1 MSLQKLDYPLQDR
14 YIRISSEDKFQGTN
28 SRFRVALNSTG
39 QQIDKISS
47 YSLKFASCPNVFD
60 NITTLNNNFQV
71 GFGGPATETDLN
83 IDVPP
88 GYYTLDALIIALNV
102 IIADQIAA
110 NGDAYTFVLSKVG
123 IAPYQKVQFDVN
135 GLSAGSCQLFSSD
148 NSIYPSLG
156 VETTPNAIPPNVP
169 VTIVNG
175 VPFIAQYI
183 PNLVGVTEVY
193 IHSRT
198 LNQGGLTEAQGNFS
212 VVGVIPLGDTPYGAV
227 AQIFEPDH
235 KAATV
240 RFEPFESAKSFRNID
255 VVLRDRVGNVLDLPP
270 NFTFTM
276 MLKAKYDLVSR

>member
-1 MSLQKLDYPLQDR
+1 MSLRKIDYPLQDR
-14 YIRISSEDKFQGTN
+14 YIRVSSEDKYQGTN

-60 NITTLNNNFQV
+60 NITTRNNNLQV

-83 IDVPP
+83 IDVPS
-88 GYYTLDALIIALNV
+88 GYYTLNSLISTLNALIA
-102 IIADQIAA
+102 AQILA
-110 NGDAYTFVLSKVG
+110 NGDAYTFVLSVVG
-123 IAPYQKVQFDVN
+123 TAPYQKVQFDVN

-148 NSIYPSLG
+148 NTIYPNLG

-175 VPFIAQYI
+175 VPFVAQNI
-183 PNLVGVTEVY
+183 PNLVGETEVY
-193 IHSRT
+193 IHSRV

-212 VVGVIPLGDTPYGAV
+212 VVGVIPLGDTPFGSV

-235 KAATV
+235 KSAEI
-240 RFEPFESAKSFRNID
+240 RFEPFESTKSFRNID
-255 VVLRDRVGNVLDLPP
+255 VVLRNRTGQVLELPS

-276 MLKAKYDLVSR
+276 MLKAKYDLISR

>member
-1 MSLQKLDYPLQDR
+1 MSLSKIDYPLQDR
-14 YIRISSEDKFQGTN
+14 YIRVSSEDKYQGTN
-28 SRFRVALNSTG
+28 SRFRVALQSTG

-47 YSLKFASCPNVFD
+47 FSLKFASCPNVFN
-60 NITTLNNNFQV
+60 NITSLNNNFQV

-83 IDVPP
+83 LNVTP
-88 GYYTLDALIIALNV
+88 GYYTLDALIAELNT
-102 IIADQIAA
+102 IIANQIIA

-123 IAPYQKVQFDVN
+123 TAPYQKVQFDVN

-148 NSIYPSLG
+148 NSIYPNLG

-175 VPFIAQYI
+175 VPFIAQNI
-183 PNLVGVTEVY
+183 PNIIGETEVY
-193 IHSRT
+193 IHSRV
-198 LNQGGLTEAQGNFS
+198 LNQGGLTEANGNFS

-235 KAATV
+235 KSATIK
-240 RFEPFESAKSFRNID
+240 FEPFESTKSFRNID
-255 VVLRDRVGNVLDLPP
+255 VVLRNRTGQVLELPS

-276 MLKAKYDLVSR
+276 MLKAKYDLISR

>member
-1 MSLQKLDYPLQDR
+1 MSLRKIDYPLQDR
-14 YIRISSEDKFQGTN
+14 YIRVSSEDKYQGTN

-60 NITTLNNNFQV
+60 NITTRNNNFQV

-88 GYYTLDALIIALNV
+88 GYYTLNSLISTLNALIA
-102 IIADQIAA
+102 AQILA
-110 NGDAYTFVLSKVG
+110 NGDAYTFVLSVVG
-123 IAPYQKVQFDVN
+123 TAPDQKVQFDVN

-148 NSIYPSLG
+148 NTIYPNLG

-175 VPFIAQYI
+175 VPFVAQNI
-183 PNLVGVTEVY
+183 PNLVGETEVY
-193 IHSRT
+193 IHSRV

-212 VVGVIPLGDTPYGAV
+212 VVGVIPLGDTPFGSV

-235 KAATV
+235 KSAEI
-240 RFEPFESAKSFRNID
+240 RFEPFESTKSFRNID
-255 VVLRDRVGNVLDLPP
+255 VVLRNRTGNVLELPS

-276 MLKAKYDLVSR
+276 MLKAKYDLISR

>member
-1 MSLQKLDYPLQDR
+1 MSLRKIDYPLQDR
-14 YIRISSEDKFQGTN
+14 YIRVSSEDKYQGTN

-47 YSLKFASCPNVFD
+47 FSLKFASCPNVFD

-83 IDVPP
+83 IDIPP
-88 GYYTLDALIIALNV
+88 GYYTLNSLISLLNAVIA
-102 IIADQIAA
+102 AQIAA
-110 NGDAYTFVLSKVG
+110 NGDAYTFVLSVVG
-123 IAPYQKVQFDVN
+123 TAPSQKVLIDVN

-148 NSIYPSLG
+148 TSIYPNLG
-156 VETTPNAIPPNVP
+156 IETTPNAIPPNVP

-175 VPFIAQYI
+175 VPFVAQNI

-193 IHSRT
+193 IHSRV

-235 KAATV
+235 KSAEI
-240 RFEPFESAKSFRNID
+240 RFEPFESTKSFRNID
-255 VVLRDRVGNVLDLPP
+255 VVLRNRTGQVLELPS

-276 MLKAKYDLVSR
+276 MLKAKYDLISR